1 MAAIP
6 VAYMAYAAM
15 AISAVS
21 AVSSAQTAK
30 KEAAYNSQIA
40 EQNAE
45 MARASGRAQSE
56 QIRRQSVDQL
66 GEMRASFSAN
76 GVGMEGSALDLM
88 SESAY
93 QFELDKQNA
102 KYNAE
107 TKAIGYQ
114 NQGRL
119 SQMRGQSQAQ
129 GAILGGL
136 GKVAGAYGSS
146 MSTGTGAGGGGYSPV
161 YTYGTSEGE

>member
-1 MAAIP
+1 MAAVP
-6 VAYMAYAAM
+6 VAMWVMMAVTAA
-15 AISAVS
+15 SAVQQAS
-21 AVSSAQTAK
+21 AAK
-30 KEAAYNSQIA
+30 KEAAYNSKVA

-93 QFELDKQNA
+93 QFELDKQYA

-119 SQMRGQSQAQ
+119 SQMRGKSQAQ
-129 GAILGGL
+129 GAYL
-136 GKVAGAYGSS
+136 AGQ
-146 MSTGTGAGGGGYSPV
+146 MRLNNRNV
-161 YTYGTSEGE
+161 RL